1 MVKNSY
7 SKKKEFKKGLYLVP
21 TPIGNLGDVTFRAID
36 ILKKSD
42 YILCEDT
49 RVSKILLNK
58 YQIKSKL
65 ISNHKFNE
73 KKNLSKVIELLKNG
87 CIISIISD
95 AGTPG
100 ISDPGS
106 IIINKCIENNIE
118 VIPLPGASSV
128 TLAVS
133 ISGFS
138 EKFFFYGF
146 IPNKKNKIEKDF
158 TELSNLNSS
167 IVFFVSPNKIMKIL
181 PIIKKSFTGRK
192 ILICREMTKHFEEF
206 IRPDVEKVETLQFE
220 LTGEFTIVIS
230 EKIIDKNTSQTL
242 GESDKKIINQM
253 INKISIKDIINMV
266 QRNSKI
272 SKKTIYN
279 YCVKLKKWKVDYF

>member
-1 MVKNSY
+1 MVKNSN
-7 SKKKEFKKGLYLVP
+7 SKNKEVKKGLYLVP
-21 TPIGNLGDVTFRAID
+21 TPVGNLGDITLRAID

-87 CIISIISD
+87 LIISIVSD

-106 IIINKCIENNIE
+106 LIINECIENDIE

-133 ISGFS
+133 TSGFS

-146 IPNKKNKIEKDF
+146 ISNKKKKIDEDF
-158 TELSNLNSS
+158 TLLSNLNSS

-181 PIIKKSFTGRK
+181 PIIKKKFTGRK

-206 IRPDVEKVETLQFE
+206 IRTDVEKIETLQFE
-220 LTGEFTIVIS
+220 LKGEFTIVIS

-242 GESDKKIINQM
+242 DESDKKIINQM
-253 INKISIKDIINMV
+253 INKISIKDIINIV

-272 SKKTIYN
+272 SKKEIYN
-279 YCVKLKKWKVDYF
+279 YCVKKKNEK